1 MVFRKKGK
9 KPAEGSHS
17 KGEHFHVRRSEQ
29 GRRRAFRGEAFNN
42 GNLSSSEELIA
53 PDIVDHDPAPGQ
65 APGREGIEQFVN
77 TIRTAF
83 PDLETTIDEMIGE
96 GDYVAFRY
104 TIEGTHQGE
113 FMGVAPTGKRV
124 SVTAMEMLR
133 FADGKMVDR
142 WGNTDQLGILQQIGA
157 LPRWGRERG
166 EGDGGEGQRQADGP
180 VGPVVVGMAGS
191 ELRSS
196 RFAREGGCCAR
207 ISIPV
212 TDLAANDPPVVGNQ
226 SRLHR
231 R

>member
-1 MVFRKKGK
+1 MSVEANKAAVERFG
-9 KPAEGSHS
+9 
-17 KGEHFHVRRSEQ
+17 
-29 GRRRAFRGEAFNN
+29 GEAFNN
-42 GNLSSSEELIA
+42 GDLSSSEELIA

-157 LPRWGRERG
+157 LPPI
-166 EGDGGEGQRQADGP
+166 GQEQQQDKG
-180 VGPVVVGMAGS
+180 
-191 ELRSS
+191 
-196 RFAREGGCCAR
+196 
-207 ISIPV
+207 
-212 TDLAANDPPVVGNQ
+212 LAEKAKDKLTGQ
-226 SRLHR
+226 
-231 R
+231 